1 MIKIKR
7 AYDPPDPNDGLRFL
21 VDRLWPRGVKKE
33 DLNIEAW
40 IKEIS
45 PSNDLRKEFSHEPE
59 HWGEFKRRYEDE
71 LAKHNE
77 ALETLLEAARKQ
89 DITLVYAAKNTQYN
103 NAVAL
108 KEFLEARL

>member
-33 DLNIEAW
+33 DLKIETW

-45 PSNDLRKEFSHEPE
+45 PSNNLRKEFSHEPE
-59 HWGEFKRRYEDE
+59 RWEEFRQRYFAE
-71 LAKHNE
+71 LAQHQE
-77 ALETLLEAARKQ
+77 ELQTLLEAARKQ

-108 KEFLEARL
+108 KQYLEEML